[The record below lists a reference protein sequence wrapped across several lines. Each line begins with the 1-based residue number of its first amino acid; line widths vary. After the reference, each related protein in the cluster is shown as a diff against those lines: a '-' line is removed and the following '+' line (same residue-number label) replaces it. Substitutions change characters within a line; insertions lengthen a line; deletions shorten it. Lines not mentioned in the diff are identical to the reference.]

1 MRTNSGARICA
12 SRHRNI
18 EPGDDDSLSTRE
30 ARLPLVCTSPIM
42 EDNVSRPDT
51 GELQFDRVLG
61 PGTET
66 PAREG
71 IVCSHCD
78 ASVASEYYQI
88 NGLVFCGPC
97 RNRIEAAAETPRGVG
112 PLSRSGLFGLG
123 AGIAGAAIYF
133 AVLAVAH
140 LEIGIVAILIGYMV
154 GYGVR
159 TGARGRGG
167 LRFQVMAAVLT
178 YLSVAFAY
186 GPLVIKQAMDADAQK
201 PHVSAAAPAPVRTST
216 SPRADRPAVGGRF
229 LVGLASLLGF
239 VSILPVLIVV
249 GSLPSGL
256 ITAVIIG
263 VGMRQ
268 AWRMTAAP
276 RLDVYGPYR
285 VGAPSA

>member
-1 MRTNSGARICA
+1 MDDNSAR
-12 SRHRNI
+12 
-18 EPGDDDSLSTRE
+18 PE
-30 ARLPLVCTSPIM
+30 A
-42 EDNVSRPDT
+42 
-51 GELQFDRVLG
+51 GELQFDRVVG
-61 PGTET
+61 TGTEA

-71 IVCSHCD
+71 VVCSHCG

-97 RNRIEAAAETPRGVG
+97 RNGLEAAVETPRGLG
-112 PLSRSGLFGLG
+112 PFVRSALFGAG

-154 GYGVR
+154 GYAVR
-159 TGARGRGG
+159 KGARGRGG

-186 GPLVIKQAMDADAQK
+186 APVVFKQAIDEHAKRPQT
-201 PHVSAAAPAPVRTST
+201 AATAPAPARTATPARS
-216 SPRADRPAVGGRF
+216 DRPAGGGGF
-229 LVGLASLLGF
+229 VTGLALLLGF

-263 VGMRQ
+263 VGIRQ

-276 RLDVYGPYR
+276 RFDVYGPYR
-285 VGAPSA
+285 VGPQPA